1 METKSLKRSV
11 KYAIAKAL
19 YWVPDSMMLHIQY
32 FVLKK
37 RILHLKHPKRFSE
50 KVQWYKAYYHNPEM
64 LECVDKYRVRD
75 YVRKKL
81 GTDKYLNELY
91 QVCDDAYQIDFDAL
105 PEKFVIKTTDGGD
118 GANVLICK
126 NKAELNIEETI
137 KEINSWRNKKYY
149 VISREWAYK
158 GAKQSKVIVEK
169 FLESDENADGSI
181 DDYKFVCYDGK
192 FRFLWLDKFRF
203 SNHHRT
209 FYDENLNWLPGRELD
224 YPAPDKA
231 YPLPANMQEMIEVAE
246 KLAHGF
252 PLARVDLYNI
262 KGKIIFGEMT
272 FYPVSGYGKFGT
284 DEFDYELGRYFDI
297 QSLQNQKG

>member
-1 METKSLKRSV
+1 MNIKSLKRSA
-11 KYAIAKAL
+11 KYAFAKAL
-19 YWVPDSMMLHIQY
+19 FWVPDDVMLRIQY

-37 RILHLKHPKRFSE
+37 RVLHLKNPERFSE
-50 KVQWYKAYYHNPEM
+50 KVQWYKAFYHNPEM

-75 YVRKKL
+75 YVTRKL
-81 GTDKYLNELY
+81 GTDKYLNELF
-91 QVCDDAYQIDFDAL
+91 QVCDDATQIDFDTL

-126 NKAELNIEETI
+126 DKHKLNIKDAI
-137 KEINSWRNKKYY
+137 RSINSWRNKKYY
-149 VISREWAYK
+149 IVSREWAYK

-169 FLESDENADGSI
+169 FLESDENTDGSI

-209 FYDENLNWLPGRELD
+209 FYDENLNWLPGRVLD
-224 YPAPDKA
+224 YPAPEKA

-246 KLAHGF
+246 KLAQGF

-262 KGKIIFGEMT
+262 KGQIVFGEMT

-284 DEFDYELGRYFDI
+284 DDFDYELGKFFNVK
-297 QSLQNQKG
+297 SLKKH